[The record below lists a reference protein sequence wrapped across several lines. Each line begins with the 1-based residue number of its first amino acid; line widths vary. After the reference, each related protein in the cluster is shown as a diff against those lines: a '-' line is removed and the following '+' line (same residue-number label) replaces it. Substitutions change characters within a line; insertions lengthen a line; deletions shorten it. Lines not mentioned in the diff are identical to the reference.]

1 LNKGGDVFQ
10 SGSKIAALVALLLP
24 ALAHAESPVEPSIKP
39 LILFNDDRLERCG
52 IQASFTSSGQPL
64 IAAVTLQRIGD
75 KAQWVVEVSGAAVAG
90 PPAELGVKTAS
101 VDTRTAFSKPAATA
115 AGGFE
120 VRADQAAFDSNVFMK
135 EILIGGAT
143 ILVTPAGGAPLTFSF
158 SGPVEQSVRQGYLMC
173 SGDLFR

>member
-1 LNKGGDVFQ
+1 VVRTGAKFVG
-10 SGSKIAALVALLLP
+10 LLAVVLP
-24 ALAHAESPVEPSIKP
+24 ALAFAEDTVEPTISP
-39 LILFNDDRLERCG
+39 LILFKDDRLERCG
-52 IQASFTSSGQPL
+52 IQASFTSGGKPL

-75 KAQWVVEVSGAAVAG
+75 KAQWVVEISGTAVPG
-90 PPAELGVKTAS
+90 PPTEIGVKTAS

-120 VRADQAAFDSNVFMK
+120 VRADQAAFESNVFMK

-143 ILVTPAGGAPLTFSF
+143 IFLTPAGGAPQTFSF
-158 SGPVEQSVRQGYLMC
+158 SGPVEQPVRQSYLMC